1 MRFLFC
7 ALLAVG
13 LLGAASDSRPAF
25 AVSKK
30 SMAHP
35 QMAKATYVCPKCGA
49 KSAKAGNCSHCK
61 VAMVKSTS
69 ANAGYECTMCNVK
82 SAKAGKCPKC
92 GMAMT
97 KVASKSGKM

>member
-1 MRFLFC
+1 MRHLVC

-13 LLGAASDSRPAF
+13 LLGAASVSRPAS

-30 SMAHP
+30 SMAHK
-35 QMAKATYVCPKCGA
+35 QMAKASYVCPKCGM

-69 ANAGYECTMCNVK
+69 AGYECAMCHVQ

-97 KVASKSGKM
+97 KVASKPGKM